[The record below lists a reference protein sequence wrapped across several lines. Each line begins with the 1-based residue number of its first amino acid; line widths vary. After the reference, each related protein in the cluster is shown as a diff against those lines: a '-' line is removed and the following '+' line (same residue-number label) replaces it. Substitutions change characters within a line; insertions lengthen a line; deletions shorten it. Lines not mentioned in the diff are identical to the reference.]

1 MRISNFRYWF
11 RFLFFRLSFCFFYVI
26 NIIDCFRWEYSYTI
40 WRVTY
45 VNTTIRI
52 ELGLTRPL
60 LESVSDLPVK
70 VKVSVTTLQH
80 LALILKS
87 QGLTIIENQ
96 VRNCLLQSSLP
107 ISFKSSMRRLVICC
121 QARVQL
127 PNPLSQQAPS
137 SDPKV
142 RPSLK
147 NQKTQFFGLGWHNNH
162 ESVNNLLHRVYNLLH
177 KRV

>member
-1 MRISNFRYWF
+1 MIISNFRYWF

-80 LALILKS
+80 LGLVLKS
-87 QGLTIIENQ
+87 QGLIVIENQ
-96 VRNCLLQSSLP
+96 VKLGIVCSTLP
-107 ISFKSSMRRLVICC
+107 SKQLYVFNNKVSHLFQLVW
-121 QARVQL
+121 QDL
-127 PNPLSQQAPS
+127 WEL
-137 SDPKV
+137 
-142 RPSLK
+142 
-147 NQKTQFFGLGWHNNH
+147 
-162 ESVNNLLHRVYNLLH
+162 E
-177 KRV
+177 